1 MLESMEIAILIA
13 SALIIVA
20 VFTSLIS
27 FRFGAPLLLV
37 FLVVGLLAGEDGIGG
52 IHFDNSGAAFFIGSI
67 ALALILFDSG
77 FETRMSTLRIAALPA
92 ITLATA
98 GVVLT
103 ACIVAVA
110 AQVLFGVSWLNAL
123 LIGAIVGP
131 TDAAAVF
138 FLLRVGGINLRD
150 RLRST
155 LEVESALNDP
165 IAILLTLSLVGVM
178 VSGSETSG
186 LLASLASDFLLQ
198 SLIGTVV
205 GVAGGYAIVQILNRT
220 NFEPALYPIL
230 VIALALAIWAISGML
245 GGSGFVA
252 AYVAGLIAGNAR
264 MRHTGSLRR
273 FQQGTTWLSQIA
285 MFLTLG
291 LLATPSQFGK
301 VAVPAVILALFLTFV
316 ARPVAVWVCLLP
328 FRFNRRE
335 MAFVSWVGLRGAV
348 SILLGIVPIIGGLPD
363 AQAIFNTAFIVVLVS
378 LLLQGWTIRPMAD
391 YLDLVVPQRHSFV
404 DRFEL
409 ELPGRGDYEVVSY
422 VIHPASPVANGQR
435 IPRWARPSLFI
446 RDGRSLRPHSAGR
459 PKPGDQVYVIT
470 TPNYVGLLDRL
481 FGDPGQR
488 ADDPRLF
495 GEFVIEPDIRMVDLA
510 GAYGITVRPGDG
522 EVTVAEAL
530 RRDLA
535 GDIEAGDRVAY
546 GPVDLIVRKVSDEH
560 VIEEVGLALE
570 HEHRARPNLPI
581 FQSRREIAEMIRRW
595 LGRRSRR
602 PAAQPAAEATPP
614 ADQKVPAT
622 APTDPD
628 LSIEAAPTGVAAP
641 AKPPEA

>member
-13 SALIIVA
+13 SALIVVA

-52 IHFDNSGAAFFIGSI
+52 IHFDNSSAAFFIGSI

-77 FETRMSTLRIAALPA
+77 FETRIATLRVAALPA

-103 ACIVAVA
+103 AVLVALA
-110 AQVLFGVSWLNAL
+110 AQLLFGVSWLHAL

-165 IAILLTLSLVGVM
+165 IAILLTLSLVGAM
-178 VSGSETSG
+178 VSGAGTSG
-186 LLASLASDFLLQ
+186 LLAGLAGDFVLQ
-198 SLIGTVV
+198 SLIGTAV
-205 GVAGGYAIVQILNRT
+205 GVAGGVGIVQIINRT

-252 AYVAGLIAGNAR
+252 AYVAGLIAGNSR

-301 VAVPAVILALFLTFV
+301 VAVPAVALALFLTFV
-316 ARPVAVWVCLLP
+316 ARPVAVWICLMP

-378 LLLQGWTIRPMAD
+378 LLLQGWTIRPIAD

-422 VIHPASPVANGQR
+422 VIHPESPVAKGER

-459 PKPGDQVYVIT
+459 PQPGDQVYVIT

-481 FGDPGQR
+481 FADPGQR

-495 GEFVIEPDIRMVDLA
+495 GEFVIEPGIKLSDLA
-510 GAYGITVRPGDG
+510 GAYGITIGPDD
-522 EVTVAEAL
+522 EALTVADVL

-535 GDIEAGDRVAY
+535 GDIEPGDRVAY
-546 GPVDLIVRKVSDEH
+546 GPVDLIVRKVSDAH
-560 VIEEVGLALE
+560 AIEEVGLALE
-570 HEHRARPNLPI
+570 HEHRSRPNLPI
-581 FQSRREIAEMIRRW
+581 FQSRREIAEMLRRW
-595 LGRRSRR
+595 LRRL
-602 PAAQPAAEATPP
+602 AAGTRKAAEVTVA
-614 ADQKVPAT
+614 KET
-622 APTDPD
+622 APEQPEPT
-628 LSIEAAPTGVAAP
+628 LSSRPGRSEEPGPRAD
-641 AKPPEA
+641 